1 MKNLK
6 KGGESMVQG
15 QVFFNCVMEHQR
27 LGFFTL
33 NDNLAICGWVGL
45 DYDR

>member
-1 MKNLK
+1 MKNFR

-15 QVFFNCVMEHQR
+15 QVFFNCVREHQQ

-33 NDNLAICGWVGL
+33 NDNLAICGWVCL